1 MYRVPHNPQNQLS
14 WPITLIF
21 FYNAITSIVAAI
33 GGCSLFA
40 VMMYTNRLN
49 GNQPLS
55 LLWPAFF
62 LLVAISRLGF
72 GVGFVKFRSW
82 GYRGLV
88 IVEIFT
94 IISLISRF
102 MFNRERISWVEIALV
117 IIAMPILGYLFR
129 PKIKHQFLRLV

>member
-14 WPITLIF
+14 WPIALIF
-21 FYNAITSIVAAI
+21 FYNAIISIVAAI

-40 VMMYTNRLN
+40 VMIYTNRLHE
-49 GNQPLS
+49 NQPLS

-62 LLVAISRLGF
+62 LLVTISRLGF

-88 IVEIFT
+88 IVEIIT
-94 IISLISRF
+94 IISLLSRF
-102 MFNRERISWVEIALV
+102 MLNRERISWVEIALV
-117 IIAMPILGYLFR
+117 IIAMPILGYLSR
-129 PKIKHQFLRLV
+129 PNIKHQFLRSV